1 MTSSSPGKLKLKAAL
16 GNSKIVAPLKDGSV
30 SVPGIEFDH
39 VNIDYQVDIWRQMS
53 RTVEY
58 DVSLMSVVS
67 YLCAIEYDVPFT
79 CLPVCL
85 NGGFHHG
92 DFIYNVNAGIKEPK
106 DLEGKRIG
114 TRTWTV
120 TPGTL
125 DRGILVDEFGVDWRS
140 IEWVLAEPEHVPQA
154 QDHLPPNVIGG
165 KGEDLFPRIAAGEI
179 HAGIAGSNL
188 KGGQSPDVKPLF
200 ENTIELDKAY
210 YQRTGIIQPFV
221 IVAIKNA
228 IIEESPWVPEA
239 LYGAFKEAKAKSGA
253 EASADLKA
261 VIANEDPFPFGLK
274 ANRAGFDEAIRL
286 SREFEIITKP
296 MTADEI
302 FPNFD

>member
-1 MTSSSPGKLKLKAAL
+1 MTSSLKLKAAL
-16 GNSKIVAPLKDGSV
+16 GNSKIIAPLKDGSV
-30 SVPGIEFDH
+30 TVPGIEFEQID
-39 VNIDYQVDIWRQMS
+39 IDYQVDIWRQMS

-85 NGGFHHG
+85 NGGFHHSE
-92 DFIYNVNAGIKEPK
+92 FIYNVDSGIKTPK
-106 DLEGKRIG
+106 DLEGKRVG

-154 QDHLPPNVIGG
+154 QEHLPPNVSAGQ
-165 KGEDLFPRIAAGEI
+165 GEDLFPRLVSGDI

-188 KGGQSPDVKPLF
+188 KGGQSDKVKPLF
-200 ENTIELDKAY
+200 PNAIELDKAY
-210 YQRTGIIQPFV
+210 YQKTGIIQPFV
-221 IVAIKNA
+221 ILAIKN
-228 IIEESPWVPEA
+228 SVLQDNPWVSEA
-239 LYGAFKEAKAKSGA
+239 LYEALKQSKQKSGA
-253 EASADLKA
+253 EATADVKA
-261 VIANEDPFPFGLK
+261 VIGKEDPFPFGLA
-274 ANRAGFDEAIRL
+274 ANRDGFNEAIRL
-286 SREFEIITKP
+286 SREFEVIKKP
-296 MTADEI
+296 MTADDI
-302 FPNFD
+302 FPHFD

>member
-1 MTSSSPGKLKLKAAL
+1 MTSSLRLKAAL

-30 SVPGIEFDH
+30 TVPGIEFDQ
-39 VNIDYQVDIWRQMS
+39 VGIDYQVDIWRQMS
-53 RTVEY
+53 RTVEF

-85 NGGFHHG
+85 SGGFHHA
-92 DFIYNVNAGIKEPK
+92 DFIYNVDSGIKTPK

-154 QDHLPPNVIGG
+154 QEHLPANVIAG
-165 KGEDLFPRIAAGEI
+165 KGEDLFPRIASGDI
-179 HAGIAGSNL
+179 QAGIAGSNL
-188 KGGQSPDVKPLF
+188 KGGEATNVKPLF
-200 ENTIELDKAY
+200 PDAIELDKAY

-221 IVAIKNA
+221 ILAIKNA
-228 IIEESPWVPEA
+228 VLEDNPWVAEA
-239 LYGAFKEAKAKSGA
+239 LYDGFKKSKQQSGA
-253 EASADLKA
+253 QASPDLKA
-261 VIANEDPFPFGLK
+261 VIGSEDPFPFGLA
-274 ANRAGFDEAIRL
+274 ANRNGFDEAIRL
-286 SREFEIITKP
+286 AREFEVITKP
-296 MTADEI
+296 MTAGDI